1 MRLKAYAATTH
12 QGPFLDLNEDAYDFD
27 LDQRLFQ
34 VWDGFGG
41 SGVGD
46 RAVGALKEQVRAG
59 LRRLGADPDATMP
72 FYWSPRWLA
81 EGNALINSLLGAH
94 HQLWRDNQ
102 PLPLG
107 QRAGAST
114 VCAVQA
120 DDILVLGHAGNCH
133 AFLLRNGH
141 VEPLF
146 IPDSHLFLS
155 PAPTGTQALRLPAAG
170 FGLFPEL
177 HWGMREVRVQDGDLF
192 LLASEG
198 LAGTL
203 DSGELQHVLGRH
215 DGDLHQRLNALLKL
229 SNDKGNTANQTGMIL
244 EF

>member
-12 QGPFLDLNEDAYDFD
+12 QGPFLDLNEDTYDFD
-27 LDQRLFQ
+27 LDQQLFQ

-46 RAVGALKEQVRAG
+46 RAVAGLKEQVKSG
-59 LRRLGADPDATMP
+59 LRRLVADRESTMP

-81 EGNALINSLLGAH
+81 EGNALVNALLGAH
-94 HQLWRDNQ
+94 QQLWRDNQ
-102 PLPLG
+102 PRPLG
-107 QRAGAST
+107 QRAGASL
-114 VCAVQA
+114 VCAVRA

-133 AFLLRNGH
+133 AYLSRNGH

-146 IPDSHLFLS
+146 IPDSHAFLS
-155 PAPTGTQALRLPAAG
+155 PAPESSQALRLPAAG
-170 FGLFPEL
+170 VGLFPEL
-177 HWGMREVRVQDGDLF
+177 HWGMREVRVQEGDVF

-198 LAGTL
+198 LAGPLDHTELEHTL
-203 DSGELQHVLGRH
+203 ARG